1 MDNFQI
7 EISFPS
13 MYRIIHHRIEQS
25 MTQITIYIYIQNN
38 SIRDIQQ
45 SAVPDRTFCILYSTR
60 RSSHRLQRILNFHPS
75 HDRDT
80 VETGGNKEREGEE
93 VAHATWKL
101 MQFSGAKIARD
112 LSCRLDAGSRWE
124 YSKGFHPFGPAYRAL
139 LFKWLVIRRLSPPPL
154 PPSIPPCVIFI
165 IDPRIRSPFNPS
177 PHRVSTLIM
186 KGELR
191 ASLSTGTDKVAKL
204 FSYWHSIRHES
215 STWSLQLPDTCA
227 RIWLVGMISWN
238 GWSVSDI
245 LGIPRMLVFIEN
257 VWKMCVYVCVCGN
270 GCSVVKKRYTYMGQ

>member
-45 SAVPDRTFCILYSTR
+45 SAVPDRSFCILYSTR

-191 ASLSTGTDKVAKL
+191 ASLSTGTDTTTKWRSCLATDIQ
-204 FSYWHSIRHES
+204 FATNR
-215 STWSLQLPDTCA
+215 A
-227 RIWLVGMISWN
+227 RDLCNCPILVQEYDWLVWSAEMVGAYRISLE
-238 GWSVSDI
+238 SH
-245 LGIPRMLVFIEN
+245 
-257 VWKMCVYVCVCGN
+257 VCLFL
-270 GCSVVKKRYTYMGQ
+270 

>member
-45 SAVPDRTFCILYSTR
+45 SAVPDRSFCILYSTR

-112 LSCRLDAGSRWE
+112 LSCRLEMGIFE
-124 YSKGFHPFGPAYRAL
+124 G
-139 LFKWLVIRRLSPPPL
+139 VPPL
-154 PPSIPPCVIFI
+154 RTGLSCFAFQMARHSSPFPPSPSSIHPALCYFHN
-165 IDPRIRSPFNPS
+165 RSANKEPF
-177 PHRVSTLIM
+177 
-186 KGELR
+186 
-191 ASLSTGTDKVAKL
+191 
-204 FSYWHSIRHES
+204 
-215 STWSLQLPDTCA
+215 
-227 RIWLVGMISWN
+227 
-238 GWSVSDI
+238 
-245 LGIPRMLVFIEN
+245 
-257 VWKMCVYVCVCGN
+257 
-270 GCSVVKKRYTYMGQ
+270 